1 MHNREKAMN
10 WDAVGAIG
18 EIVGAASVVVTLVY
32 LARQISNSN
41 AVSAAHVYQ
50 ERANTRMT
58 MHQFQSDSDH
68 LAPIMF
74 RLDEQGWPDNVEA
87 LNELD
92 GLELHRFRQN
102 QFASIVRFDNS
113 YYQYRH
119 GFLDEDAWELTK
131 VGIRKMA
138 PTWKRLGILES
149 GATRP
154 FREEIER
161 VLK

>member
-1 MHNREKAMN
+1 MDWEAIG
-10 WDAVGAIG
+10 AVG

-32 LARQISNSN
+32 LAKQIGNSN
-41 AVSAAHVYQ
+41 AVSAAQVYQ

-58 MHQFQSDSDH
+58 LHQFQSDSDH

-74 RLDEQGWPDNVEA
+74 RLSEQGWPENVEA

-92 GLELHRFRQN
+92 GIELHRFTQQ

-131 VGIRKMA
+131 TGIRIMA

-149 GATRP
+149 GGTRP
-154 FREEIER
+154 FLDEVEQI
-161 VLK
+161 LA

>member
-1 MHNREKAMN
+1 MDWEAIG
-10 WDAVGAIG
+10 AVG

-32 LARQISNSN
+32 LAKQIGNSN
-41 AVSAAHVYQ
+41 AVSAAQVYQ

-58 MHQFQSDSDH
+58 LHQFQSDSDH

-74 RLDEQGWPDNVEA
+74 RLSEQGWPENVEA

-92 GLELHRFRQN
+92 GIELHRFTQQ

-131 VGIRKMA
+131 TGIRIMA

-149 GATRP
+149 GGTRP
-154 FREEIER
+154 FLDEVEQI
-161 VLK
+161 LG